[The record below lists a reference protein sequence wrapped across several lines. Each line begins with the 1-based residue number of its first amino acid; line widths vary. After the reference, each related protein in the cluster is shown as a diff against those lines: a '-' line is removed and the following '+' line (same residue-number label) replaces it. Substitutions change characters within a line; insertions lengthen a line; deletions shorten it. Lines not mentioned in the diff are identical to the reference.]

1 MNSSVIKRFTQSLLR
16 VKKIV
21 TAVSL
26 LLFSFLLML
35 LILVFILTGTDRG
48 FRFLLDS
55 AQDFS
60 SERFQYSKVT
70 GNLVSKFELT
80 DFEYHDPSV
89 KLNIRQ
95 FHFDWQAE
103 DLFSGIISINNIEA
117 ADITFT
123 QLATAKED
131 DEENSLAS
139 ESSIQLPEISLPVK
153 LILKQAQLTDI
164 HFILAPDS
172 KAQHIEKI
180 ILSADM
186 FNNRLNLHQLLLTM
200 PLPSAQEQTHPQSQ
214 AAAVQSTIH
223 GYAELINNYP
233 LTLQSTIGFTL
244 PGQTE
249 LTISGAIKGDLSQLH
264 INQQTSGL
272 FDSAIKAQANHL
284 LKEIDW
290 QTDIHISRLP
300 VGLLVPE
307 NNQIM
312 SDKVISAQL
321 SASGDLTQANTL
333 IKAHLSATAP
343 LKTSLADSF
352 SEDNSLAVDA
362 VLSWRDAI
370 KWQVSLHTNKL
381 NPGLF
386 LQEWPGS
393 LNIQLHTDGQ
403 LSDAQFMT
411 NIQLNQLNGQL
422 REKPLDG
429 SGQFHIDNNTLSIRQ
444 FALASGNARIKAN
457 GKLGNSGE
465 DVLLNWSLDI
475 GQLADL
481 LPGAQGSI
489 NGQGS
494 AEGKL
499 QQPVINGQLK
509 LNDISYQTSRLSQV
523 DLQLSLNS
531 NPLKDSNIE
540 INAHSLS
547 FDSQEIKQFKLN
559 LKGPLEKH
567 QLTITA
573 QHERANLALTAN
585 GGFDIDQLNWAGQ
598 IRQLLIDDKELGHWQ
613 QQTPA
618 ELFAAADKVSLS
630 PLCLRDVSNKSPTEQ
645 HATLCTF
652 INWLQVDQA
661 IADQSSQ
668 KSHAGIN
675 LSKLSFERL
684 KPYLPEEISELTG
697 ELDVQAD
704 VDLGPQLLAQIKAE
718 IKPGELIFQPLTQQP
733 VKLTHRNGLL
743 TANYN
748 NHQLQAQ
755 WNIEI
760 GPHRIDGKIN
770 IPRKAIEKEPLTAPI
785 KGNINIDIKDL
796 NLLSIMLPQTSDVSG
811 YLSAQLQ
818 LDGVLGSPKV
828 TGHADLT
835 ADYLSIRDAG
845 IRIEDIS
852 INLQDKN
859 NGQAL
864 ALLGRLRSGDGQLE
878 LNGLISLDAARGW
891 PVDAALKGNN
901 FLAVNTPDL
910 YAVISPDI
918 QFRQEQGLM
927 HFKGRILV
935 PEATISPATIPEG
948 SISTS
953 SDVEVLGIEKPAP
966 ANLDINITLAVGTVK
981 QSNGV
986 KLDAFGLKTGL
997 AGELTVDQRPR
1008 QLMTAHGELHLK
1020 DGSFRA
1026 YGQDLSIDSGSIF
1039 YAGGYIDNPGI
1050 KLTASRKVADTKVGI
1065 RVSGSARKPKV
1076 DTFSDDAGLETK
1088 DIISMMLTGQKVDD
1102 LDQAK
1107 IYAGTE
1113 ISEGLSVG
1121 VNAGMGD
1128 EGSEFVTRY
1137 KLTDKIQL
1145 EGTSSAAKSGGNIIY
1160 TFEME

>member
-1 MNSSVIKRFTQSLLR
+1 MSASFFTRFTKSLLR
-16 VKKIV
+16 VKKIL
-21 TAVSL
+21 AGISL
-26 LLFSFLLML
+26 LLFSCLLML

-48 FRFLLDS
+48 FRFLLDT
-55 AQDFS
+55 AQDIS
-60 SERFQYSKVT
+60 AERFQYSEVT
-70 GNLVSKFELT
+70 GNLLGKFELT
-80 DFEYHDPSV
+80 DLQYHDPSV
-89 KLNIRQ
+89 KLSISQ
-95 FHFDWQAE
+95 FHFDWQTI
-103 DLFSGIISINNIEA
+103 DLLSGIISINKIA
-117 ADITFT
+117 AAGINFT
-123 QLATAKED
+123 RLAAAHDDEGD
-131 DEENSLAS
+131 DEENSLAPKNG
-139 ESSIQLPEISLPVK
+139 IQLPEISLPVK

-164 HFILAPDS
+164 NFILAPDS
-172 KAQHIEKI
+172 KTQHIEKI
-180 ILSADM
+180 KLSADM
-186 FNNRLNLHQLLLTM
+186 FNNRLNLHQLLVTM
-200 PLPSAQEQTHPQSQ
+200 PLPSAPDQTHPQSPDTVQ
-214 AAAVQSTIH
+214 AGIH
-223 GYAELINNYP
+223 GHAELINNYP
-233 LTLQSTIGFTL
+233 LTLQSTIRFT
-244 PGQTE
+244 PHGQSE
-249 LTISGAIKGDLSQLH
+249 LTISGEIKGDLSQLH
-264 INQQTSGL
+264 INQQSNGL
-272 FDSAIKAQANHL
+272 LDVSVKAQVNHL
-284 LKEIDW
+284 LAAIDW
-290 QTDIHISRLP
+290 Q
-300 VGLLVPE
+300 
-307 NNQIM
+307 
-312 SDKVISAQL
+312 
-321 SASGDLTQANTL
+321 LT
-333 IKAHLSATAP
+333 
-343 LKTSLADSF
+343 
-352 SEDNSLAVDA
+352 
-362 VLSWRDAI
+362 
-370 KWQVSLHTNKL
+370 LHTKKL

-386 LQEWPGS
+386 QQQWPGS
-393 LNIQLHTDGQ
+393 LNIELHTDGQ
-403 LSDAQFMT
+403 LSGDQFMA
-411 NIQLNQLNGQL
+411 NIQLKQLKGHL

-444 FALASGNARIKAN
+444 FTLSSGNARVKAN

-465 DVLLNWSLDI
+465 NVHLNWSLDI

-481 LPGAQGSI
+481 LPGALGSI

-494 AEGKL
+494 IDGQL
-499 QQPVINGQLK
+499 QQPVINAQLK
-509 LNDISYQTSRLSQV
+509 LNNISYQSIRLSQA
-523 DLQLSLNS
+523 DLHLSLNS
-531 NPLKDSNIE
+531 NPVKDSSIE

-547 FDSQEIKQFKLN
+547 FDSQAIKQFKLS

-567 QLTITA
+567 QLAITV
-573 QHERANLALTAN
+573 QHERANLALRAN
-585 GGFDIDQLNWAGQ
+585 GAFDIEQFSWAGQ
-598 IRQLLIDDKELGHWQ
+598 IKQMLIDDKELGHWQ
-613 QQTPA
+613 QQVPA
-618 ELFAAADKVSLS
+618 ELIASADKVSLS
-630 PLCLRDVSNKSPTEQ
+630 SLCLRDVTDKKPAEQ
-645 HATLCTF
+645 HAALYAALCTF
-652 INWLQVDQA
+652 VNWQQIDQT
-661 IADQSSQ
+661 IATQPSQ
-668 KSHAGIN
+668 KSHAGIS

-697 ELDVQAD
+697 ELNVQAD
-704 VDLGPQLLAQIKAE
+704 VDLGPQLLAHIKAE

-743 TANYN
+743 TADYN
-748 NHQLQAQ
+748 NRQLQAQ
-755 WNIEI
+755 WNIEM
-760 GPHRIDGKIN
+760 GPHSITGKIN
-770 IPRKAIEKEPLTAPI
+770 IPRKEIEKDPLTAPI
-785 KGNINIDIKDL
+785 TGNISINIKDL
-796 NLLSIMLPQTSDVSG
+796 NLLSIMLPRISDASG
-811 YLSAQLQ
+811 YLSAQLK
-818 LDGVLGSPKV
+818 LDGVLGSPRV

-852 INLQDKN
+852 ISLQDKN

-864 ALLGRLRSGDGQLE
+864 ALLGKLRSGDGQLE
-878 LNGLISLDAARGW
+878 LKGLISLDAARGW
-891 PVDAALKGNN
+891 PVDAALTGNN
-901 FLAVNTPDL
+901 FLAVNTPDI

-927 HFKGRILV
+927 HFKGRILI

-981 QSNGV
+981 HSNGV

-1050 KLTASRKVADTKVGI
+1050 KLTASRKVTDTRVGI

-1076 DTFSDDAGLETK
+1076 DTFSDDASLETK
-1088 DIISMMLTGQKVDD
+1088 DIISMLLTGQKVDN

-1145 EGTSSAAKSGGNIIY
+1145 EGTSSATKSGGNIIY
-1160 TFEME
+1160 TFEVE